1 MSGKKK
7 NDKFKDIFLNSE
19 RINWHSCSWNRQGQ
33 KTTPLD
39 RALEK
44 VQHDSTP

>member
-19 RINWHSCSWNRQGQ
+19 RINWHNAAGIDKDERLH
-33 KTTPLD
+33 P
-39 RALEK
+39 
-44 VQHDSTP
+44 